1 MKKYLLLLL
10 ITITFSS
17 AYSNE
22 SNHKCYYPEALD
34 NLQNGKQNSVM
45 ANEISREEM
54 QYTLITED
62 KHFAIHYD
70 VSGFNAV
77 DNKDF
82 NNNGIPDYIDSVAF
96 YAELAYQKEVVE
108 LGFPF
113 SELDSM
119 SSGTPMYDI
128 FIKELKNTPYY
139 GAMQPESSSFP
150 NNSNFRSSFMVLEND
165 YLEVPKF
172 RTTGIDGLKITIFH
186 EFHHAIQY
194 YMTDN
199 NSRVL
204 AEMTSTFME
213 YRFFPEILDYM
224 QWVKNWFESP
234 MDMSLTNETSAD
246 AGYGM
251 AIFFQYTYKKYGDG
265 VQLALWNELTKN
277 TNKTD
282 ALNNV
287 LMSNSSNLKDD
298 FCEFSTWMYYTGNYS
313 SGDNYFEHSKE
324 LPEITFTNDI
334 KFNQNQLEITA
345 DLIPFTFSP
354 TRVLVQSNDKSTN
367 DTVIVILANTDID
380 NARNG
385 QSLRKKASYT
395 LSMNDITS
403 STPLGKLPLFYIDE
417 SDEVYC
423 NSVLEFEGEKG
434 LRYADAYPNPY
445 RMNINKSLHIPAP
458 DKSAVYDR
466 INLEIYTPEMEV
478 VFAGMKEVAV
488 HKGQLVLNMMD
499 SELSAF
505 GDGVYIFKAYNN
517 DDSKVGKFMVK
528 K

>member
-10 ITITFSS
+10 IAFTFSS
-17 AYSNE
+17 AYTYAS
-22 SNHKCYYPEALD
+22 SHKCYYPEALD
-34 NLQNGKQNSVM
+34 NLHNGKQNSVM

-54 QYTLITED
+54 QFTLITENE
-62 KHFAIHYD
+62 HFAIHYD
-70 VSGFNAV
+70 VTGFNAV
-77 DNKDF
+77 DNKDI
-82 NNNGIPDYIDSVAF
+82 NNNGIPDYIDSVAY

-186 EFHHAIQY
+186 EFHHAIQF

-199 NSRVL
+199 NARVL

-234 MDMSLTNETSAD
+234 MDMSLTNEESAD

-265 VQLALWNELTKN
+265 IQLALWNELTKN
-277 TNKTD
+277 TKKTD

-287 LMSNSSNLKDD
+287 LISKLSNLKEA
-298 FCEFSTWMYYTGNYS
+298 FCEFSTWMYHTGRYS
-313 SGDNYFEHSKE
+313 SGDNYFEHSQE
-324 LPEITFTNDI
+324 LPEITFTDDV
-334 KFNQNQLEITA
+334 KFNQNQIEITA

-367 DTVIVILANTDID
+367 DTVIVILANTDLE

-423 NSVLEFEGEKG
+423 NSALEFEGEKG
-434 LRYADAYPNPY
+434 IRYADAYPNPY
-445 RMNINKSLHIPAP
+445 RLNLNESLHIPAP
-458 DKSAVYDR
+458 EKSSVYDN
-466 INLEIYTPEMEV
+466 IYLEIYTTEMEV
-478 VFAGMKEVAV
+478 VYTGKKEVAI
-488 HKGQLVLNMMD
+488 HKGQLVLNLL
-499 SELSAF
+499 SNELSAF
-505 GDGVYIFKAYNN
+505 GDGVYIFKAYND